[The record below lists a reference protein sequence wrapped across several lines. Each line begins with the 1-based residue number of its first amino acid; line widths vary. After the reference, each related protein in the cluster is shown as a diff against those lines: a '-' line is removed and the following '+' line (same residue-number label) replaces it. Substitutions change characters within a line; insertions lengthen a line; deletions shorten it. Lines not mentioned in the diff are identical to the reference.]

1 MAAVI
6 PAEERIAVRIG
17 PRAQLGSL
25 WRHPVLRAFLKA
37 ALTVLVATTITFA
50 LIRLLPGNP
59 IDLRIDEL
67 TRDGS
72 TTYEQAREQVAA
84 LYAID
89 VDLPIPEQYVGY
101 LWSVARGDLGNSFLS
116 RTTPV
121 TSIILTVLPWTLFAV
136 GTGLLLSF
144 TAGIGLGLVAAYKR
158 GSFFDQAV
166 TFFSYVGYSMPT
178 FWLGLMLLL
187 IFAVF
192 IHAFP
197 VAGIVDVRLTGAP
210 FLTADYNAWFGQH
223 PIAGILDILA
233 HIVLPA
239 TTIAIVGIAGDSR
252 FMRSSMLDAIH
263 QDYVRTARAKGLSER
278 VVVLK
283 HALRNALLPV
293 ITNIAI
299 ELPLL
304 FSGAVVTEAIFSWPG
319 MGQLFFQAL
328 EAFDYPLLM
337 GILSV
342 SAVLIVLFNLFAD
355 IAYAYIDPRISY
367 A

>member
-1 MAAVI
+1 
-6 PAEERIAVRIG
+6 
-17 PRAQLGSL
+17 
-25 WRHPVLRAFLKA
+25 
-37 ALTVLVATTITFA
+37 
-50 LIRLLPGNP
+50 
-59 IDLRIDEL
+59 
-67 TRDGS
+67 
-72 TTYEQAREQVAA
+72 
-84 LYAID
+84 
-89 VDLPIPEQYVGY
+89 
-101 LWSVARGDLGNSFLS
+101 
-116 RTTPV
+116 
-121 TSIILTVLPWTLFAV
+121 
-136 GTGLLLSF
+136 
-144 TAGIGLGLVAAYKR
+144 
-158 GSFFDQAV
+158 
-166 TFFSYVGYSMPT
+166 
-178 FWLGLMLLL
+178 
-187 IFAVF
+187 
-192 IHAFP
+192 
-197 VAGIVDVRLTGAP
+197 
-210 FLTADYNAWFGQH
+210 
-223 PIAGILDILA
+223 
-233 HIVLPA
+233 VLPA

-342 SAVLIVLFNLFAD
+342 SAVLIVLFNLLAD